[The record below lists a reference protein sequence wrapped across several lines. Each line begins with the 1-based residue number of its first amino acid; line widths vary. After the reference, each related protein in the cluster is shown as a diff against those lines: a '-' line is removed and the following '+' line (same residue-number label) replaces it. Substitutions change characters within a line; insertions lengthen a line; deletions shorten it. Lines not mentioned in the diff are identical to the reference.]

1 MASIADKSDK
11 PTKHT
16 WNNANSSLS
25 EHLIANEPWLMDQDA
40 RYAELVESG
49 TVPSKERIVVSTVR
63 QARQLKERT
72 SRVYSYEDPAPLSEA
87 AEA

>member
-1 MASIADKSDK
+1 MATSADKSDK
-11 PTKHT
+11 PIKHI

-40 RYAELVESG
+40 RYSELVESG

-63 QARQLKERT
+63 QAR
-72 SRVYSYEDPAPLSEA
+72 VVVCWYSIDEPCK
-87 AEA
+87 